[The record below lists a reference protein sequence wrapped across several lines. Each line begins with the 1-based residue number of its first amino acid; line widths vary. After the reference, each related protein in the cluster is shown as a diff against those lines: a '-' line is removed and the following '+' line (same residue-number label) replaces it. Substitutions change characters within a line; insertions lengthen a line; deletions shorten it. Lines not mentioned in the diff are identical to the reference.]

1 MKLRNRWVRV
11 GTQRQLVVVRK
22 EKVGCSLLLEGMLRK
37 CRLFWHVFFGMFGM
51 FGMLWHV
58 CERGNDDWP
67 RPEKAEVVS
76 IASGRCTEVCRF
88 RALVPVLILLT

>member
-11 GTQRQLVVVRK
+11 GTRRQLVVVRK

-37 CRLFWHVFFGMFGM
+37 CRLFWHVVFGM

-67 RPEKAEVVS
+67 RPEKAEVS
-76 IASGRCTEVCRF
+76 EHRL
-88 RALVPVLILLT
+88 RALHRNES